1 MVAMAFSII
10 SVSACIFLA
19 YVFVQFHR
27 ELIRP
32 RGEKKSGLSDWLHL
46 GLRNISFERRR
57 YRERFPLSVH

>member
-10 SVSACIFLA
+10 SVSACIVLA

-46 GLRNISFERRR
+46 GLRNISFARRR
-57 YRERFPLSVH
+57 YRERLSLSVH